1 MDNDLHLLAE
11 SENKRG
17 HNDTIPGKHDASV
30 GELMQCSK
38 LPRDAM
44 QGMENKWEFLGLLT
58 LKSYSSSAV
67 QPYGFPKLEIQ

>member
-17 HNDTIPGKHDASV
+17 HSDTIPGKHDVSV

-44 QGMENKWEFLGLLT
+44 QGMEGKMGIPRLAHIKKLLVF
-58 LKSYSSSAV
+58 SSAALWL
-67 QPYGFPKLEIQ
+67 PEA